1 MFNNLRNEH
10 FVLFLRILLIQ
21 NAVGPMLDP
30 YAPKTVCS
38 GEDTLVAVEEI
49 VGAIPTV
56 TAKGETIEVHSA
68 CLTFVHALC
77 LLSPDE
83 VVHAVLGGANEVA
96 VAAISA
102 TAETEGVRAVFGFVD
117 VIPGNI
123 LILLTGKGLARMLQ
137 FPFLKLCTCCFQVIG
152 IAEIKSAHR
161 FLVLLLRELLIE
173 ETVLL
178 LAESCAPEAVRAAT
192 AIVEEGAVTA
202 LRAELA
208 PEEVKTLVAVDA
220 FIAELTAEN
229 FEAIDTGP
237 GIENP
242 VAKHRILILI
252 GFDRE
257 VAILGKANLVHILA
271 ILDTNDTESEKRH
284 IEQELMELIEERTRE
299 IKISPIVERTPFS
312 AVPCVVV
319 IRLVR
324 TVGSDNRGNPLLR
337 EVARAEIEVALH
349 PPGKSALETAWGAE
363 SRFRECKCLSAKLR
377 REFREHCTIFVCD
390 DKRNFAVIAGSGH
403 LKRILRQ

>member
-137 FPFLKLCTCCFQVIG
+137 FPFLKLCTCRFQVIG

-178 LAESCAPEAVRAAT
+178 LAESCAPDAV
-192 AIVEEGAVTA
+192 
-202 LRAELA
+202 RAELA

-242 VAKHRILILI
+242 VAKHRILVLI

-257 VAILGKANLVHILA
+257 IAILGKANLVHILA
-271 ILDTNDTESEKRH
+271 ILDTND
-284 IEQELMELIEERTRE
+284 
-299 IKISPIVERTPFS
+299 
-312 AVPCVVV
+312 
-319 IRLVR
+319 
-324 TVGSDNRGNPLLR
+324 
-337 EVARAEIEVALH
+337 
-349 PPGKSALETAWGAE
+349 
-363 SRFRECKCLSAKLR
+363 
-377 REFREHCTIFVCD
+377 
-390 DKRNFAVIAGSGH
+390 
-403 LKRILRQ
+403 